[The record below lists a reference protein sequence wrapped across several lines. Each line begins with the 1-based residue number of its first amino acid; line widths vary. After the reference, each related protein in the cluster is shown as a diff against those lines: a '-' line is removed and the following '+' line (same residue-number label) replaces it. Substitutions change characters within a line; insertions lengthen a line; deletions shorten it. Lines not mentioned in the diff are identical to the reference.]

1 MRKGKATRHRLC
13 IFPMKA
19 FICCW
24 PCLLCGWL

>member
-1 MRKGKATRHRLC
+1 
-13 IFPMKA
+13 MKA